1 MHNTLLICSEHMS
14 TIQSANDRE
23 LAKIQKQDFPSWFS
37 KKVLVFY
44 NLIIQ
49 SIFTFTFHNDTYI
62 ISNYNKFIICKSLTL
77 LKPVLI
83 YTH

>member
-1 MHNTLLICSEHMS
+1 MS

-23 LAKIQKQDFPSWFS
+23 LAKIQKQEFPSWFR

-49 SIFTFTFHNDTYI
+49 SIFTFAFHNDI
-62 ISNYNKFIICKSLTL
+62 DIK
-77 LKPVLI
+77 
-83 YTH
+83 